1 MKTINKEITNE
12 IEIKNSRFITIVTRI
27 TKEQISELLEKIK
40 KQYPKATHYC
50 YAYIINQEKRYSDDK
65 EPTGTAGQP
74 MLNVLEKEELN
85 QIMAITVRYFGG
97 IKLGAGGLVRAYTK
111 SLTEALKCATFIL
124 LEEAY
129 KINISF
135 PYSEEKQVLYLLKDS
150 NIIKKEYQEKV
161 SLIVIIKKEN
171 LEKLQLYS
179 YEILEEAYIEKKN
192 S

>member
-12 IEIKNSRFITIVTRI
+12 IEIKNSKFITIVTRI

-50 YAYIINQEKRYSDDK
+50 YAYIINQEKRYNDDK

-179 YEILEEAYIEKKN
+179 YEILEETYIEKKN